1 MPEYLFKCDDC
12 SLSKS
17 LNISISEFL
26 HLNDNLID
34 NSECKGSCLY
44 KNKRVFKDISSK
56 IERDQNDRI
65 VELKEESR
73 KIVSKVKQGDL
84 KTIENIYGT

>member
-12 SLSKS
+12 SLSRS

-34 NSECKGSCLY
+34 SSECKGSCL
-44 KNKRVFKDISSK
+44 
-56 IERDQNDRI
+56 
-65 VELKEESR
+65 
-73 KIVSKVKQGDL
+73 
-84 KTIENIYGT
+84 